1 MSEIEI
7 EGLTIVN
14 GINMIQDCFLF
25 KGLSFEE
32 TRMLAS
38 ICKPIIKSD
47 SDIIVEEHS
56 LGQGLYLVVK
66 GKVQVFRGK
75 DERKRTLATLKE
87 GDIFGEMSLIED
99 MLTSASVTSIGET
112 QLLKIN
118 KKDLEQLMDKNH
130 LFAAKIYRSFCI
142 VLSERLRK
150 ANQQLEE
157 EKANG

>member
-14 GINMIQDCFLF
+14 GINKIQECFLF

-47 SDIIVEEHS
+47 SDIIVEENS

-75 DERKRTLATLKE
+75 DETKRTLATLKDGE
-87 GDIFGEMSLIED
+87 TFGEMSLIED

-112 QLLKIN
+112 QLLKID
-118 KKDLEQLMDKNH
+118 KRDLEQLMDKNH